1 MNTEENSTA
10 MILARLILTLGARYK
25 GALWLKMFLFIYI
38 KMICQKKKFFFLQQ
52 QVDQRPSFL
61 PCKPTRGIFLKTD
74 KFDFEAFKI
83 IQALW
88 GHHD

>member
-1 MNTEENSTA
+1 MDHP
-10 MILARLILTLGARYK
+10 LARLILTLGARYK
-25 GALWLKMFLFIYI
+25 DALWLKMSLFIY
-38 KMICQKKKFFFLQQ
+38 KNDLQKKKNFFFLQQ

-74 KFDFEAFKI
+74 KFDLEAFKI

>member
-1 MNTEENSTA
+1 MFTGGPV
-10 MILARLILTLGARYK
+10 ARLILTLGARYK
-25 GALWLKMFLFIYI
+25 DALWLKMFLFIY
-38 KMICQKKKFFFLQQ
+38 KNDLPKKKIFFLQQ

-61 PCKPTRGIFLKTD
+61 PCKPTRGIFPKTD
-74 KFDFEAFKI
+74 KFDFEAFKV